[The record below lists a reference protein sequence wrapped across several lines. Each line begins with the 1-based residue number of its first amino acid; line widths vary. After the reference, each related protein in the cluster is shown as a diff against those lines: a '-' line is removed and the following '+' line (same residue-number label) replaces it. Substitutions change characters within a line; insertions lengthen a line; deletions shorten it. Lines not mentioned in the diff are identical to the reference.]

1 MNERANEFEKL
12 PSDAVFAWYEVG
24 MEILI
29 WEKLHF
35 CKFDTDTYIYIC
47 IFWSIPAFYTIFLFK
62 NFKIDARYF
71 DFSMFGIQIINGK

>member
-12 PSDAVFAWYEVG
+12 PSDSIFAWYEVG

-35 CKFDTDTYIYIC
+35 CKFDIDIYIYI
-47 IFWSIPAFYTIFLFK
+47 L
-62 NFKIDARYF
+62 IDSGVLYDVF
-71 DFSMFGIQIINGK
+71 I

>member
-35 CKFDTDTYIYIC
+35 CKFDTDIYIHIYILIDSGVLYD
-47 IFWSIPAFYTIFLFK
+47 IFI
-62 NFKIDARYF
+62 
-71 DFSMFGIQIINGK
+71 

>member
-12 PSDAVFAWYEVG
+12 PSDSIFAWYEVR

-35 CKFDTDTYIYIC
+35 CKFDIDIY
-47 IFWSIPAFYTIFLFK
+47 IFWSILAFYMMFLFK
-62 NFKIDARYF
+62 NFKIARIHVYF
-71 DFSMFGIQIINGK
+71 DFSMFGIQIINDK

>member
-35 CKFDTDTYIYIC
+35 CKFDTDTYIYILIDSGVLYD
-47 IFWSIPAFYTIFLFK
+47 IFI
-62 NFKIDARYF
+62 
-71 DFSMFGIQIINGK
+71 